1 MGKNVWKTIEL
12 TLDSEQIIKIFPN
25 PEFDNV
31 VVEVL
36 ELDGK
41 NSKDGLYLGE
51 EELNVFIE
59 ELKSMMNYIK
69 TNK

>member
-1 MGKNVWKTIEL
+1 MSKKIWKTIEL

-25 PEFDNV
+25 PEFDNI

-36 ELDGK
+36 ELDGE

-51 EELNVFIE
+51 EELEAFIE